1 MPYPPPQ
8 PDRGALRP
16 EEVEPYDR
24 LVARQAAYDYVPF
37 VKTFLHPEVLEAFPG
52 TKVQPYFGALLG
64 SPLIADLI
72 SELGVVMRT
81 RGEHADSHSQAD
93 REWVDMVLCQEL
105 GCNWVIYVH
114 APDAIAVGVRPAAIQ
129 ALRAGR
135 DDLLSA
141 DELEK
146 AEYIRAVIGGTV
158 TEAQYARLQAA
169 VGSRGAVELTAFIGF
184 LIMTIRLNQAFGVQ
198 DIGDEALDEWIRALA
213 DGKVAL
219 PDPRSRVPALARP
232 ASPSPA

>member
-1 MPYPPPQ
+1 
-8 PDRGALRP
+8 
-16 EEVEPYDR
+16 
-24 LVARQAAYDYVPF
+24 
-37 VKTFLHPEVLEAFPG
+37 
-52 TKVQPYFGALLG
+52 VQPYFGALLG

-114 APDAIAVGVRPAAIQ
+114 SPDALAVGVRAEAIQ

-135 DDLLSA
+135 DDLLTA
-141 DELEK
+141 DERAK
-146 AEYIRAVIGGTV
+146 AEYIRAVIAGTV
-158 TEAQYARLQAA
+158 TERQYAWLEAS
-169 VGSRGAVELTAFIGF
+169 VGPRGAVELTAFVGF

-198 DIGDEALDEWIRALA
+198 DIGDEALDEWIQALA

-219 PDPRSRVPALARP
+219 PDPRSRVPELAKP